1 MNCSTCIKCCMTGC
15 KYNSA
20 CCVSPA
26 NNECYCTKQ
35 KINLILDDEIGIL
48 DCSEYEYDYTKP
60 HECLSWQLD
69 KYGEISVEVGPEPTF
84 IEVDNIE
91 DLLK

>member
-60 HECLSWQLD
+60 HECLSCQLD